1 MQNQTTF
8 TAQDEMYMAR
18 AIELAKKGRFTTT
31 PNPNVGCVLVKD
43 NNIIGEGFHQLA
55 GQGHA
60 EVNALAV
67 AGENAKGATAYVT
80 LEPCSHYGRTPPCA
94 EGLKA
99 AGVVKVIAA
108 MVDTNPQVA
117 GKGLKILSDAGIEV
131 AFGLLEQQ
139 ARALNLGFFK
149 RMEQGLPY
157 VTCKM
162 AASID
167 GKTALKNGQS
177 KWITG
182 SAARQDVQLHRAQSC
197 AILTGADTV
206 ITDDAKLNVRL
217 SELPQALPTE
227 LPLRQPVR
235 VIIDSQN
242 RLTPELAV
250 FNIESEII
258 IFTTKVD
265 KSTQWPHFVRH
276 IEVPQQNNKVNLT
289 SVLAHLAKLQFNHV
303 YLEAGATLAGKMTE
317 LNLIDEYIFYLAPK
331 LMGGDAKSLVNF
343 APLTDMQ
350 NTVNLTFKECVKI
363 GDDLRITATKH
374 TPTT

>member
-1 MQNQTTF
+1 MQNQITF

-43 NNIIGEGFHQLA
+43 NHIIGEGFHQLA

-217 SELPQALPTE
+217 SELPQALPSE

-331 LMGGDAKSLVNF
+331 LMGCDAKSLVNF

-374 TPTT
+374 IPIT

>member
-43 NNIIGEGFHQLA
+43 NHIIGEGFHQLA

-217 SELPQALPTE
+217 SELPQALPTD

-331 LMGGDAKSLVNF
+331 LMGCDAKSLVNF

-374 TPTT
+374 IPIT

>member
-331 LMGGDAKSLVNF
+331 LMGCDAKSLVNF

-374 TPTT
+374 IPIT

>member
-43 NNIIGEGFHQLA
+43 NHIIGEGFHQLA

-374 TPTT
+374 IPIT